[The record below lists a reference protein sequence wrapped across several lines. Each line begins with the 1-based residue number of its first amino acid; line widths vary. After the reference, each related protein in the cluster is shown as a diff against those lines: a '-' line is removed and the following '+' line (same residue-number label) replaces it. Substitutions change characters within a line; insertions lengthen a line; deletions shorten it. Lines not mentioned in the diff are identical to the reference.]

1 MRLLVDAGEFMDA
14 LETDLGLATTSA
26 LAQTMSFEGDYAG
39 RRFAN
44 LLVRSRCP
52 DRRLVVDCF
61 SRHVMS
67 CRHLSAFAL
76 DGDAELRNEV
86 HATAATHEAMRR
98 AGVQVRFCNPAGRL
112 LRRLPARDHKK
123 IVVIDRRISYLGGI
137 NITDHNFGWHDL
149 MLRIDDEAVADF
161 LAEDLEA
168 TWRNRS
174 RARWRTFDRIAIGSL
189 DGRHNASSF
198 EPVFDLIASARDE
211 IVVQTPY
218 LTFPFTDRLAD
229 ARRRGVR
236 VRILAPAAH
245 PQPSFARFVE
255 WECARSGVQLHLLP
269 GMTHVKAMLV
279 DGSRLLLGSS
289 NFDYLSYRLLREL
302 IAIVEDADVI
312 ADFIARVDAVDS
324 ARAHIPRLSR
334 STWTGRF
341 RRSFM
346 SMAGEALVRLSRA

>member
-1 MRLLVDAGEFMDA
+1 
-14 LETDLGLATTSA
+14 
-26 LAQTMSFEGDYAG
+26 
-39 RRFAN
+39 
-44 LLVRSRCP
+44 
-52 DRRLVVDCF
+52 
-61 SRHVMS
+61 MS
-67 CRHLSAFAL
+67 CRRLSAIGL
-76 DGDAELRNEV
+76 GGDAELRNEV
-86 HATAATHEAMRR
+86 HATVATHEAMRR

-149 MLRIDDEAVADF
+149 MLRIDDEGVAAF
-161 LAEDLEA
+161 LADDMEA
-168 TWRNRS
+168 TWQNRP

-189 DGRHNASSF
+189 NGWHNARGF

-245 PQPSFARFVE
+245 PQPSFARYVE
-255 WECARSGVQLHLLP
+255 WECARSDFELRLLP

-302 IAIVEDADVI
+302 IAIVEAPGVI
-312 ADFIARVDAVDS
+312 ADFVARVDAVDS
-324 ARAHIPRLSR
+324 ARARTQRPSR
-334 STWTGRF
+334 SAWTGRL

-346 SMAGEALVRLSRA
+346 SVAGEALVRLSRA